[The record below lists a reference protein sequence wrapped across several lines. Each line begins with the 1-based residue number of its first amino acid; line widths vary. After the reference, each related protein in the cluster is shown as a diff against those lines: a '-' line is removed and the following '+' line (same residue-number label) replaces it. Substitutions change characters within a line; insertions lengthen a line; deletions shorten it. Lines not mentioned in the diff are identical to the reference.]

1 VAVYLTAEAK
11 RKEDKMKILRISSVV
26 FLLAATTVG
35 LIKFVEGRNKNK
47 VYSPRS
53 YRMVRV
59 LTLNRYGGTSSLNSV
74 SVRWVNSRGEW
85 KEITYYPEHGKVNTW
100 WNIKDGSFSLGNQQM
115 YLQYDGEPTPQFFP
129 QMYSDEELLK
139 LGPIREET
147 VLGFKTYVFK
157 DTGSN
162 YQMETYN
169 SPEVGLVPLKQIIR
183 SSTGEEINEVVK
195 IDFVDVPD
203 EILQLPK
210 LPIRT
215 DLLRADIERA
225 EKEGDKK
232 GAERLREVLRKWE
245 EKHQQEQNK

>member
-1 VAVYLTAEAK
+1 
-11 RKEDKMKILRISSVV
+11 MKILRITSVV
-26 FLLAATTVG
+26 VLLVAVVIG

-47 VYSPRS
+47 IYSPRS
-53 YRMVRV
+53 YRSISVV
-59 LTLNRYGGTSSLNSV
+59 TLNRSDGTSYLNSIH
-74 SVRWVNSRGEW
+74 VRWVNSRGEW
-85 KEITYYPEHGKVNTW
+85 KETIYYPERGTMNIW
-100 WNIKDGSFSLGNQQM
+100 WNIKDGSFGLGDRQT

-147 VLGFKTYVFK
+147 LLGFKTYVFK
-157 DTGSN
+157 NVGSN
-162 YQMETYN
+162 YEAETYI
-169 SPEVGLVPLKQIIR
+169 SPEIGPLLLKYVTR
-183 SSTGEEINEVVK
+183 TATSEEIKEVVK
-195 IDFVDVPD
+195 LDFVDVPD

-215 DLLRADIERA
+215 DSLKADIERA